1 MNLAFFAN
9 EPLEKDYTAENKP
22 LKDSNV
28 AVTFFDGPLN
38 DTTLPKESNFEGVCV
53 FVDSVVNK
61 EVLDHFSKLAF
72 IAARSTGY
80 DHIDLEECKKRG
92 IVVSNVPAYGANTVA
107 EHAFALLLSLSKR
120 IYDGYHQVREEGD
133 FDPQR
138 LRGFDL
144 KGKTLGV
151 IGTGRIGKHS
161 IQIGKG
167 FGMNIV
173 AADPYPDEAFA
184 SEAGFKYLDLPE
196 LLAVSDV
203 VTIHVPHMDS
213 THHLINRDTLK
224 HIKPGAYLINTS
236 RGAIVETQA
245 LIEALERGQLAGA
258 GLDVLEEEGVIKD
271 PLNLLVSGK
280 AGEHDLKT
288 VLANH
293 VLVDMPNVIITPHSA
308 FNTTEALKR
317 ILDTTFLN
325 ITAFAKGN
333 PTNIVE

>member
-9 EPLEKDYTAENKP
+9 ESLEKDYTAENKL
-22 LKDSNV
+22 LKDANV
-28 AVTFFDGPLN
+28 TVIFFDGPLN

-61 EVLDHFSKLAF
+61 EVLDYFSKLAF

-167 FGMNIV
+167 FGMKIV
-173 AADPYPDEAFA
+173 ATDPYPDKAFA
-184 SEAGFKYLDLPE
+184 SA
-196 LLAVSDV
+196 
-203 VTIHVPHMDS
+203 TVPTMRRHPTQEEDA
-213 THHLINRDTLK
+213 K
-224 HIKPGAYLINTS
+224 EINTS
-236 RGAIVETQA
+236 R
-245 LIEALERGQLAGA
+245 L
-258 GLDVLEEEGVIKD
+258 
-271 PLNLLVSGK
+271 
-280 AGEHDLKT
+280 
-288 VLANH
+288 
-293 VLVDMPNVIITPHSA
+293 
-308 FNTTEALKR
+308 
-317 ILDTTFLN
+317 
-325 ITAFAKGN
+325 
-333 PTNIVE
+333 